1 MRFLLKGSRFYG
13 AFDCIERVH
22 DLLDVCFIHLGEEV
36 LDAVLVLQ
44 VMEHDESLPRGCDK
58 GRDEPLIELVN
69 NLEIPDKSFLNSCNS
84 LRKKYLHVRCPQHVL
99 IHKIESSMCD
109 ELVQVTMIIL
119 PHLEKFIV

>member
-13 AFDCIERVH
+13 AVDCIERVH

-69 NLEIPDKSFLNSCNS
+69 NLEIPDKSFLCSCNS
-84 LRKKYLHVRCPQHVL
+84 LRK
-99 IHKIESSMCD
+99 
-109 ELVQVTMIIL
+109 
-119 PHLEKFIV
+119 